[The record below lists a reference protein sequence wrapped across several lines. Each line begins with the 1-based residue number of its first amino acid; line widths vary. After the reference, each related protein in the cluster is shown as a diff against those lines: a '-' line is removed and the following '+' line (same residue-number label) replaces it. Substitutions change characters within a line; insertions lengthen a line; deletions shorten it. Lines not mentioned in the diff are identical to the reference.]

1 MKRLLIIGCGDVAQR
16 ALPLLVRRYRIFALV
31 RTAARAAE
39 LRALAAPGRG
49 IVPVIGDLDQ
59 PHSLQSLAGLAHDV
73 LHFAPPPAQGSRDT
87 RTTHL
92 IAALARVRRQRQRHD
107 GAASLPQHIVYISTT
122 GVYGDHDGGVVSETS
137 RVRPATDR
145 ARRRVDAE
153 TQLRAWGR
161 RSGVRVTLL
170 RAPGIYAAERLPLD
184 RLKSGTPAIR
194 ADEDSYSNHIH
205 ADDLARLAVTALS
218 RAAPLRTYNAVDDSA
233 LKMGDWFD
241 LVADRH
247 GLPRPPRVSR
257 EAARSL
263 VSPALWSFMAESR
276 CIANARVKRELGF
289 RLRYPTVAD
298 GVPSIL

>member
-16 ALPLLVRRYRIFALV
+16 ALPLLSRRYRMFALV
-31 RTAARAAE
+31 RTPERAAE
-39 LRALAAPGRG
+39 LRALGLG
-49 IVPVIGDLDQ
+49 IVPVPGDLDQ
-59 PHSLQSLAGLAHDV
+59 PQSLQSLAGLAHDI
-73 LHFAPPPAQGSRDT
+73 LHFAPPPSHGARDT
-87 RTTHL
+87 RTAHL
-92 IAALARVRRQRQRHD
+92 TAALTRARRHG
-107 GAASLPQHIVYISTT
+107 GAASLPQHLVYISTT
-122 GVYGDHDGGVVSETS
+122 GVYGDHDGGVVTETA
-137 RVRPATDR
+137 RVQPATDR

-161 RSGVRVTLL
+161 RNRVRVTLL

-184 RLKSGTPAIR
+184 RLKSGTPAIC

-205 ADDLARLAVTALS
+205 ADDLARLAVMALT
-218 RAAPLRTYNAVDDSA
+218 RAAPLRAYNAVDDSA

-247 GLPRPPRVSR
+247 GLPRPPRVTR
-257 EAARSL
+257 DAAQGL

-276 CIANARVKRELGF
+276 RIDNARVKREWGF

-298 GVPSIL
+298 GVPSLS

>member
-16 ALPLLVRRYRIFALV
+16 ALPLLSRRYRIYALV
-31 RTAARAAE
+31 RSAARAAE
-39 LRALAAPGRG
+39 LRALGLG
-49 IVPVIGDLDQ
+49 IVPVAGDLDQ
-59 PHSLQSLAGLAHDV
+59 PRSLQSLAGLAHDL
-73 LHFAPPPAQGSRDT
+73 LHFAPPPAHGVRDT
-87 RTTHL
+87 RTAHL
-92 IAALARVRRQRQRHD
+92 TAALARVRQRERQRHR

-122 GVYGDHDGGVVSETS
+122 GVYGDHDGGMVTETA
-137 RVRPATDR
+137 RVQPATDR

-161 RSGVRVTLL
+161 RNRVRVTLL

-205 ADDLARLAVTALS
+205 ADDLARLAVMALT
-218 RAAPLRTYNAVDDSA
+218 RAAPLRAYNAVDDSA

-247 GLPRPPRVSR
+247 GLPRPPRVTR
-257 EAARSL
+257 EAARGL

-276 CIANARVKRELGF
+276 RITNARVKREWGF

-298 GVPSIL
+298 GVPSRP